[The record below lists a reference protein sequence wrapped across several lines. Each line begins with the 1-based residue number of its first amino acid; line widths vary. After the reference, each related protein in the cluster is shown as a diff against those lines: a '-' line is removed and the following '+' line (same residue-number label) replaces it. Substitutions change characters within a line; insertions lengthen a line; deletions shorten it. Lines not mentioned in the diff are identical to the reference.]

1 MEIDGIDKDII
12 RELRDGRKSFGDIAK
27 KFSITPN
34 TVRTRAKNLM
44 ADQVMEITGLVDPEK
59 MENHFLA
66 IVGVKLKNMNLAKKG
81 EQFSK
86 LRGVVSVA
94 VVTGQFD
101 LMVFVL
107 LNNELTLLDF
117 LTEEASKVSDVMSTE
132 TFIVYKNYNLRIPY
146 VL

>member
-1 MEIDGIDKDII
+1 MKIDEIDKDII

-34 TVRTRAKNLM
+34 TVRTRVKNLM
-44 ADQVMEITGLVDPEK
+44 VDQVMEITGLVDPEK
-59 MENHFLA
+59 IENHFLA

-101 LMVFVL
+101 LIVFVL

-117 LTEEASKVSDVMSTE
+117 LTEEASRVSDVLSTE
-132 TFIVYKNYNLRIPY
+132 TFIVYKNYNLKIPY

>member
-1 MEIDGIDKDII
+1 MKIDEIDKDII

-44 ADQVMEITGLVDPEK
+44 VDQVMEITGLVDPEK
-59 MENHFLA
+59 IENHFLA

-101 LMVFVL
+101 LIVFVL
-107 LNNELTLLDF
+107 LNNELTLLEF
-117 LTEEASKVSDVMSTE
+117 LTEEASRVSDVMSTE
-132 TFIVYKNYNLRIPY
+132 TFIVYKNYNLKIPY